1 VIREELE
8 KTHPDYDSW
17 IREWRFYIRSYLGGK
32 MYKEGDYLLQHPFES
47 STNYRRR
54 KETSYYYNYCG
65 PIVDIFVSHLFRK
78 TARSDYGSLGSDELF
93 KSFTGNADLEG
104 SSLAQ
109 FMRDSQRFA
118 SIYGRVSIIVDR
130 PATAARTRAEAIAA
144 DIRPYVTLVT
154 PENLVDWSFTRL
166 PSGKSV
172 LESVKIKESRGTY
185 RIWTREGWEL
195 WEVEKEGGEVRLL
208 GAAEH
213 DLGSVPVVTL
223 YNKKSGMPM
232 IGTSDLQDI
241 ADINKNIYYLCSDA
255 KEIIENTAFPMLA
268 VPYAKGGGDEE
279 KELGPRNILQFDPSE
294 ADARPYWLEAPHS
307 SLTEI
312 REWVKQD
319 INEIHRIAKMGGV
332 KATEDFSAAR
342 SGVALELEYQQLY
355 ATLSEK
361 ADNIEQAENQ
371 LLSLWARWEGK
382 EFDGVIDYP
391 DDFSVKDMERDL
403 GSAIKAQSARVDSL
417 TFRRELQKKIAG
429 AVLPKADEK
438 TRALIFSEIESGVD
452 EKDAAGG
459 KDV

>member
-1 VIREELE
+1 MTKEELE
-8 KTHPDYDSW
+8 KTHPHYE
-17 IREWRFYIRSYLGGK
+17 RHLNEWQFFVRSYFGGK
-32 MYKEGDYLLQHPFES
+32 FYRDGNYLIQHPFES
-47 STNYRRR
+47 SANYSRR
-54 KETSYYYNYCG
+54 KDIAYYYNYCS

-78 TARSDYGSLGSDELF
+78 PAKRDYGSLKGDPLFEAFVSD
-93 KSFTGNADLEG
+93 ADLEG
-104 SSLAQ
+104 ATLPQ
-109 FMRDSQRFA
+109 FIRDAQRFA
-118 SIYGRVSIIVDR
+118 SIYGGVSIVVDR
-130 PATAARTRAEAIAA
+130 PDVTAGTRKEAIDG
-144 DIRPYVTLVT
+144 DIRPYLSLVT
-154 PENLVDWSFTRL
+154 PENLIVWSFERG

-172 LESVKIKESRGTY
+172 LGRVKIREDKDTY
-185 RIWTREGWEL
+185 RIWNRSGWEL
-195 WEVEKEGGEVRLL
+195 WEVVKGKNEVRLL
-208 GAAEH
+208 DAGEH
-213 DLGSVPVVTL
+213 GLGVVPVVTL
-223 YNKKSGMPM
+223 YNKRSGVKML
-232 IGTSDLQDI
+232 GVSDIQDI

-371 LLSLWARWEGK
+371 LLALWARWEGK

-391 DDFSVKDMERDL
+391 DDFSVKDIERDL

-438 TRALIFSEIESGVD
+438 TRALIFSEI
-452 EKDAAGG
+452 
-459 KDV
+459 

>member
-1 VIREELE
+1 VR
-8 KTHPDYDSW
+8 
-17 IREWRFYIRSYLGGK
+17 
-32 MYKEGDYLLQHPFES
+32 
-47 STNYRRR
+47 
-54 KETSYYYNYCG
+54 
-65 PIVDIFVSHLFRK
+65 
-78 TARSDYGSLGSDELF
+78 A
-93 KSFTGNADLEG
+93 G
-104 SSLAQ
+104 SS
-109 FMRDSQRFA
+109 
-118 SIYGRVSIIVDR
+118 GR
-130 PATAARTRAEAIAA
+130 
-144 DIRPYVTLVT
+144 
-154 PENLVDWSFTRL
+154 W
-166 PSGKSV
+166 K
-172 LESVKIKESRGTY
+172 
-185 RIWTREGWEL
+185 
-195 WEVEKEGGEVRLL
+195 
-208 GAAEH
+208 
-213 DLGSVPVVTL
+213 
-223 YNKKSGMPM
+223 
-232 IGTSDLQDI
+232 GTSDLQDI